1 MVIIVYNMLRGQV
14 IYMRNF
20 IGANVKAIRTHYGL
34 SQEQVGRMA
43 GVKQGAVS
51 SWELGTATP
60 RRKSAE
66 MLARSLGI
74 DYDDIMSEERGFA
87 RKPFEDGGESDALP
101 ELPVCRR
108 PYEVAHPEVASE
120 RYIAPPSAT
129 AEHPTAVYVEV
140 PDDRVNRKI
149 PRGYIAMVDTDI
161 DDPEPGRMHCVLV
174 DGEMVFGRV
183 QPLTN
188 GFEVLPDS
196 YDPTARPV
204 VVDTSSQGVE
214 RIGIVVRA
222 TMPDWYEI

>member
-1 MVIIVYNMLRGQV
+1 
-14 IYMRNF
+14 MRNF
-20 IGANVKAIRTHYGL
+20 IGENVRAIRTYYGL
-34 SQEQVGRMA
+34 SQDQVGKLA

-66 MLARSLGI
+66 TLARSLGI
-74 DYDDIMSEERGFA
+74 DYDDVMSEERGFA
-87 RKPFEDGGESDALP
+87 RKQFADDVADDAFT

-108 PYEVAHPEVASE
+108 PDEVVHPEMARD
-120 RYIAPPSAT
+120 RYIAPPQAT
-129 AEHPTAVYVEV
+129 AEHPMAVYVEV
-140 PDDRVNRKI
+140 PDDRVNRRI
-149 PRGYIAMVDTDI
+149 PRGYIAMVDI
-161 DDPEPGRMHCVLV
+161 GAGDPEPGRMHCVLV
-174 DGEMVFGRV
+174 DGDMVFGRV

-204 VVDTSSQGVE
+204 VVDTSAQQVDKIGV
-214 RIGIVVRA
+214 VVRA